1 MMLGV
6 SDPAAA
12 PTVPLILLGGA
23 SGSGKSYLAQHY
35 GTPPLQLDNFYRNI
49 AEDQT
54 HPMPR
59 TAYGEIDWDHPGTW
73 NCEAAVA
80 AVQQLLSTGETSVP
94 KYSIKQSTSFGR
106 LRVRLQPGGRVVAE
120 GVFAR
125 TALGALRE
133 AGVPVT
139 AYYVDSPRLI
149 TSLLRFA
156 RDVREHRKPIPFLLK
171 RGLALFRADPAFRRA
186 HLEAGFVPVPKRELK
201 KILAG
206 ELPAC

>member
-12 PTVPLILLGGA
+12 PAVPVILLGGA

-35 GTPPLQLDNFYRNI
+35 GRPALQLDNFYRNI
-49 AEDQT
+49 AEDQSD
-54 HPMPR
+54 PMPR
-59 TAYGEIDWDHPGTW
+59 TAYGEIDWDDPGTW

-80 AVQQLLSTGETSVP
+80 SVKQLLGTGETSVP
-94 KYSIKQSTSFGR
+94 KYSIEQSTSFGR
-106 LRVRLQPGGRVVAE
+106 IRVRLQAGGQVVAE

-125 TALGALRE
+125 TALAALRA

-139 AYYVDSPRLI
+139 AYYVDSPRLV
-149 TSLLRFA
+149 TTLLRFA
-156 RDVREHRKPIPFLLK
+156 RDVREHRKPIPFLIK
-171 RGLALFRADPAFRRA
+171 RGFALYRADPAFRRA

-201 KILAG
+201 RLLAAG
-206 ELPAC
+206 KAG